1 MITTSNKYL
10 LGLILSLGSLTSY
23 AQQERSLPI
32 LTQGGDV
39 ASMAL
44 GATHYGNSR
53 YAHIYS
59 NPTAALYGAKP
70 LSLSSYYQHRSIEG
84 QTLRG
89 FGFAGS
95 YRLGEQHGFLLG
107 SRYFGGLKHLEITQ
121 GEQQRN
127 ERSLY
132 DLTIDLGY
140 TLRLGNFSAF
150 AVGHYII
157 SDQMRM
163 VSTMTASLGASYRN
177 TLSLFNEVMS
187 YTLTARAN
195 NLGPSFTYIK
205 KGTAVYPPSSLA
217 VGGELTS
224 TQWQHGVRV
233 ALGVEHFYAP
243 QDAASTQMQSGLEYS
258 YRGIVMARAGYNL
271 DTNGLSM
278 LTLGLGAKYKM
289 LHIDLAYM
297 LPNNTIISPQLTL
310 GLGVSL

>member
-1 MITTSNKYL
+1 ML
-10 LGLILSLGSLTSY
+10 ALSPLTAN

-32 LTQGGDV
+32 LTQGRDV
-39 ASMAL
+39 ATLSL
-44 GATHYGNSR
+44 GSTHYGNSN
-53 YAHIYS
+53 YAHIYT
-59 NPTAALYGAKP
+59 NPTAALYGQRP
-70 LSLSSYYQHRSIEG
+70 LSLSTYYQHSSIEG
-84 QTLRG
+84 QTLRAL
-89 FGFAGS
+89 GFAGS
-95 YRLGEQHGFLLG
+95 YRLGERHAFLVG
-107 SRYFGGLKHLEITQ
+107 SRYFGGLKHLEITP

-177 TLSLFNEVMS
+177 TLSLLQENMS
-187 YTLTARAN
+187 YTLTAKAN

-205 KGTAVYPPSSLA
+205 RGTAVYPPSSFA
-217 VGGELTS
+217 VGGELAS
-224 TQWQHGVRV
+224 TTWQHGLRL

-243 QDAASTQMQSGLEYS
+243 QDAASTQVQSGLEYS
-258 YRGIVMARAGYNL
+258 YRGIVMTRVGYNY

-278 LTLGLGAKYKM
+278 LSLGLGAKYKL
-289 LHIDLAYM
+289 LHLDVAYT
-297 LPNNTIISPQLTL
+297 LPNNSIMSPQLTL
-310 GLGVSL
+310 GLGLSI